1 MNVQTQN
8 KQKGF
13 TIIEVVLVLA
23 IAALIFLMVFI
34 ALPALQRN
42 QRDTQRK
49 NDVGRASTALTNY
62 TSNNRGAIPT
72 NWTSFNDEY
81 MKNGTAGGTDGT
93 DEFADPTGG
102 PYVFTSLVATDK
114 PPIPGDDTERAK
126 MYYTTSATCGTDGSV
141 VGNQGS
147 RKVAFRVKLEGAGY
161 ACSSN

>member
-1 MNVQTQN
+1 MNVQTKN

-49 NDVGRASTALTNY
+49 NDVGRAATALTNY
-62 TSNNRGAIPT
+62 SSNNRGAIPS
-72 NWTSFNDEY
+72 NWGSFNDEY

-102 PYVFTSLVATDK
+102 PYVFTPLVASSK
-114 PPIPGDDTERAK
+114 PTAKDDTERAN
-126 MYYTTSATCGTDGSV
+126 MYYTVGATCGTDGSV
-141 VGNQGS
+141 VTNQGS

>member
-1 MNVQTQN
+1 MNVQTKN

-49 NDVGRASTALTNY
+49 NDVGRAATALTNY
-62 TSNNRGAIPT
+62 ASNNRGAVPET
-72 NWTSFNDEY
+72 AAEWTSFNTEY
-81 MKNGTAGGTDGT
+81 MTNGGT

-102 PYVFTSLVATDK
+102 PYIFTNLDDTKK
-114 PPIPGDDTERAK
+114 PTAKDDTERGY
-126 MYYTTSATCGTDGSV
+126 MYYTPSSTCGTDGNV
-141 VGNQGS
+141 TTKQGA

>member
-1 MNVQTQN
+1 MNVQTKN

-49 NDVGRASTALTNY
+49 NDVGRAATALTNY
-62 TSNNRGAIPT
+62 SSNNRGAIP
-72 NWTSFNDEY
+72 S
-81 MKNGTAGGTDGT
+81 GTAGWNNFNTEYMTNGGT

-102 PYVFTSLVATDK
+102 PYIFTALPSGSK
-114 PPIPGDDTERAK
+114 PTAADDTERGY

-141 VGNQGS
+141 VANQGS

>member
-1 MNVQTQN
+1 MNAQTKN

-49 NDVGRASTALTNY
+49 NDVGRAATALTNY
-62 TSNNRGAIPT
+62 SSNNRGAIPT
-72 NWTSFNDEY
+72 TVAGWTDFNAQY
-81 MKNGTAGGTDGT
+81 LTNNGTD
-93 DEFADPTGG
+93 DFSDPTGG
-102 PYVFTSLVATDK
+102 PYVFKALDAADK
-114 PPIPGDDTERAK
+114 PEVTGDADR
-126 MYYTTSATCGTDGSV
+126 MNMSYTVGATCGTDGSV
-141 VGNQGS
+141 VAGQGS